1 MKTREASLTCLSIKL
16 CCCTFRIKKLMVMLS
31 HTHSLTHSLSLS
43 LYHRWI
49 QTMPTESDVAPT
61 TLSGV
66 NSHTRSTSSLYQTT
80 QFKNYTYKYKTP
92 QPQKPKKITP
102 FMLLTIQ
109 KDTNKNK
116 SIPAKKGEKILK
128 KHRNKNLSTRK
139 EKECVCVCARLCVLI
154 FSLLCVL

>member
-1 MKTREASLTCLSIKL
+1 
-16 CCCTFRIKKLMVMLS
+16 
-31 HTHSLTHSLSLS
+31 
-43 LYHRWI
+43 
-49 QTMPTESDVAPT
+49 MPTESDIAPT